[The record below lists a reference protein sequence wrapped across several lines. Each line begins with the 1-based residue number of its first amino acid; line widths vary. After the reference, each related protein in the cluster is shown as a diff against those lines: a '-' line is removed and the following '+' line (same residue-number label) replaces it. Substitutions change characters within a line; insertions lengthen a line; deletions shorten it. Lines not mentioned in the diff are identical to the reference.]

1 MRGSG
6 ADIVT
11 STLSKAL
18 GGASGGFVAGSREL
32 VELLRRASRSYIF
45 TTSLPASIVATALKT
60 LELLQ
65 NDRTILSRLR
75 RNTSTFRRGLELLGF
90 DVKGNEHPICPVM
103 IRDDLATW
111 RVADFLNRQ
120 RLMMLIKIQDVEM
133 DVKLYCSQEWCLD
146 SLDYLPSGPSGRAE
160 DPGDRQC

>member
-1 MRGSG
+1 MIGKTGRGTEEHHEMRGSSG

-65 NDRTILSRLR
+65 NDRTI
-75 RNTSTFRRGLELLGF
+75 
-90 DVKGNEHPICPVM
+90 
-103 IRDDLATW
+103 
-111 RVADFLNRQ
+111 
-120 RLMMLIKIQDVEM
+120 
-133 DVKLYCSQEWCLD
+133 
-146 SLDYLPSGPSGRAE
+146 
-160 DPGDRQC
+160 